1 MKKIA
6 LGLAGAA
13 CAFGMNASALAAD
26 SVPAAL
32 AVPAGQSLL
41 AELKAKGAQ
50 VYRCQASGAAP
61 GQWSLVG
68 PDAELFDAYGKKLG
82 RHYAGPTW
90 ELDDGSK
97 VVGEVVAKD
106 PGPDASAV
114 PWLLLRA
121 KEASGKGLIGKAQSV
136 QRVATVAGKAPA
148 VPCDAAANGHESRS
162 PYSATYRFFGAAK

>member
-1 MKKIA
+1 MKSTLLGAAAAIA
-6 LGLAGAA
+6 ALAASSPAGAA
-13 CAFGMNASALAAD
+13 D
-26 SVPAAL
+26 TVPASL

-41 AELKAKGAQ
+41 AELQAKGVQ
-50 VYRCQASGAAP
+50 VYRCQVSGAAP
-61 GQWSLVG
+61 GQWTLAG
-68 PDAELFDAYGKKLG
+68 PDAELFDAKGRKLG
-82 RHYAGPTW
+82 RHFAGPTW

-121 KEASGKGLIGKAQSV
+121 KESSGKGLIGKAQSV
-136 QRVATVAGKAPA
+136 QRIATVAGKAPS